1 METYKL
7 LFKNR
12 SLNEWEILDNNTNQ
26 KKTIDICDP
35 HEHKLFS
42 NDVFTYNNDIVNI
55 LHSSIRL
62 SIDIPGVL
70 ILKSNKTYG
79 RKKKNYCINVFQM
92 ILEFPHS

>member
-42 NDVFTYNNDIVNI
+42 NDVFSPNNFNISSESFIFDI
-55 LHSSIRL
+55 
-62 SIDIPGVL
+62 
-70 ILKSNKTYG
+70 
-79 RKKKNYCINVFQM
+79 
-92 ILEFPHS
+92 FPS